1 MLKDS
6 KKDHWI
12 WRALVILGLSGI
24 LFMALVSMSGGTF
37 FDQQH
42 DVLNYFVTFGI
53 ALLVSGACFCT
64 GALTGFLF
72 GIPRIINSTSAQ
84 QTRSTVLQNDNLVQ
98 ISDWLTK
105 IIVGVGLTQI
115 YEIPNF
121 LGKIGSFL
129 SPCFNQGTTGSAIAI
144 CLVLYFLILGFIACY
159 LWTRFY
165 FSEMLEETIN
175 DDNSG
180 DDNVNKMVNTTV
192 HNMTINSP
200 DPVAVT
206 DASTT
211 TTGSANANVPNSDA
225 SNPAATDA
233 STPTPAA
240 DIPSDPDP
248 TDVDPSISGDPAPSG
263 DPATNDA
270 TQTTSDAGATDPGT
284 ADTGNSDPSAAPS
297 IDETSGVI
305 STGTGAPTSSDSPTP
320 DDNATVNPDA
330 ASPDDESKS

>member
-64 GALTGFLF
+64 GALMGFLF
-72 GIPRIINSTSAQ
+72 GIPRIINSTSIAP
-84 QTRSTVLQNDNLVQ
+84 TRSTVLQNDNLVQ

-115 YEIPNF
+115 YQIPDF
-121 LGKIGSFL
+121 LGRIGAFL

-175 DDNSG
+175 DDNQG

-206 DASTT
+206 DTSTT
-211 TTGSANANVPNSDA
+211 SSANADVPNSDT
-225 SNPAATDA
+225 SNLGTTDA
-233 STPTPAA
+233 GTSTPAA
-240 DIPSDPDP
+240 DISSDPFP
-248 TDVDPSISGDPAPSG
+248 TDADPSSSGDLTPSS
-263 DPATNDA
+263 DAPATTDA
-270 TQTTSDAGATDPGT
+270 SQTTSDTTTSSGT
-284 ADTGNSDPSAAPS
+284 ADTGNSDASAAPS

-305 STGTGAPTSSDSPTP
+305 STGTDAPASNNPSP
-320 DDNATVNPDA
+320 DDNATEDPDA
-330 ASPDDESKS
+330 TSPDDESKS